1 MAPRHLGLLGLAA
14 AVLCVTGAQAD
25 EPAVDCAAASALP
38 AALAGWGRSAELK
51 AIDRANPAALAASP
65 SLAESRTTVSLHPMS
80 RVEFQVAPAK
90 AVQSDRYG
98 GMIRVDVAKAG
109 RLQVALGEGAWID
122 LVRAGSVLASVEHGH
137 GPSCSG
143 IRKIVAFD
151 VEPGVYVLQI
161 ANAPR
166 AAIAAMA
173 IGPE

>member
-1 MAPRHLGLLGLAA
+1 MTVGQSVLLALAA
-14 AVLCVTGAQAD
+14 ALFVPAAQAD
-25 EPAVDCAAASALP
+25 EPPVDCAAAPALP
-38 AALAGWGRSAELK
+38 AALAGWGRSAELQ
-51 AIDRANPAALAASP
+51 AIDRGDPAALAASLP
-65 SLAESRTTVSLHPMS
+65 LAGNRTTVSLHPMS
-80 RVEFQVAPAK
+80 GVEFEVAPAK

-109 RLQVALGEGAWID
+109 RLRVALGERAWMD
-122 LVRAGSVLASVEHGH
+122 LVRAGSVVASVEHGH

-151 VEPGVYVLQI
+151 VEPGAYVLQI